1 MSKLQQE
8 YLLNKRLQ
16 ALETRITL
24 LENAS
29 QAIHPQSIEVKI
41 FKDYP
46 IGNAI
51 KQLDDFIYY
60 NDQHNMYTIYDVMKF
75 DGGDIVVKYSRNKTD
90 EEIEQIFSENSSSTT
105 TITTEEV

>member
-1 MSKLQQE
+1 MSKLRQE

-24 LENAS
+24 LENAIK
-29 QAIHPQSIEVKI
+29 AAYPQSIEVKI

-60 NDQHNMYTIYDVMKF
+60 TDQYNIYTIYDVMKF

-90 EEIEQIFSENSSSTT
+90 DEIEQLISGDSSS
-105 TITTEEV
+105 EEV

>member
-1 MSKLQQE
+1 MSKLQKE

-24 LENAS
+24 LENAI
-29 QAIHPQSIEVKI
+29 QATHPQSIEVKV

-46 IGNAI
+46 VGYAV

-60 NDQHNMYTIYDVMKF
+60 NDQHNMYTIYDIMKF
-75 DGGDIVVKYSRNKTD
+75 DGGHIVVKYSRNKTD
-90 EEIEQIFSENSSSTT
+90 EEIQQIFSRNSSSTT
-105 TITTEEV
+105 EEV

>member
-1 MSKLQQE
+1 MSKLREE

-24 LENAS
+24 LENATKAS
-29 QAIHPQSIEVKI
+29 YPQPIEVKV

-46 IGNAI
+46 VGYAV

-60 NDQHNMYTIYDVMKF
+60 NDRYNIYTIYDVMKF
-75 DGGDIVVKYSRNKTD
+75 DSGDIVVKYSRNKTD
-90 EEIEQIFSENSSSTT
+90 EEIEQMVLGNSSSTT
-105 TITTEEV
+105 EEV

>member
-1 MSKLQQE
+1 MVKNLRQE

-24 LENAS
+24 LENAI
-29 QAIHPQSIEVKI
+29 QAAHPQSIEVRV

-46 IGNAI
+46 AGYAI

-60 NDQHNMYTIYDVMKF
+60 NDRHNIYTIYDVMKF
-75 DGGDIVVKYSRNKTD
+75 DSGDIVVKYSRNKTD

-105 TITTEEV
+105 EEV